1 MRRAAIA
8 LLAALAASS
17 ASADAGTSFGEAL
30 RLSQSAWAQG
40 MGDAQAAS
48 AEGVSAIGV
57 NPAGVLTSG
66 FTTFHLTHSFMVTG
80 INEDYFAYV
89 QPLPGQTTMG
99 LSLYVMRAPGGV
111 REFEDENGNWA
122 GEAGPYPVMFMS
134 GGAAWA
140 MDLRRFL
147 PGLDLLR
154 PSGGAG
160 LRIMSQQVDRESWLG
175 VSGDLGVR
183 LQPGAGFGGGLV
195 LQHVGLDES
204 GFGPPRQFVGA
215 VSWRTDRLFTAG
227 DGFLLELDAPLARD
241 RALLIRGGGEYRLIA
256 GPLALAFRGGY
267 REELADTG
275 APGFSAGLGF
285 RWLSRRAPW
294 GLDCAIVPMGTL
306 GTRHAVSLTIG
317 MASGARQVE
326 NLNVTIEEQQAPVR
340 VFYPTKGERVYLPI
354 RIREPA
360 EVSAKLL
367 DESGLS
373 VAILM
378 EPTVLAAGRHEIGW
392 DGQIAPGVWAQ
403 FDRTYHIFVQAGNQS
418 FYLDCVPKTE

>member
-1 MRRAAIA
+1 MLP
-8 LLAALAASS
+8 LLVVLAASI
-17 ASADAGTSFGEAL
+17 AGADAGTSFGEAL

-48 AEGVSAIGV
+48 GEGVSAIGV
-57 NPAGVLTSG
+57 NPAGVLSSG

-89 QPLPGQTTMG
+89 QPLPGETTMG
-99 LSLYVMRAPGGV
+99 LSLYVMRAPGGS
-111 REFEDENGNWA
+111 RELEDANGNWA
-122 GEAGPYPVMFMS
+122 AEAGPYPVMFMS

-140 MDLRRFL
+140 TDLRWLL
-147 PGLDLLR
+147 PGLDALR
-154 PSGGAG
+154 PSGGVG
-160 LRIMSQQVDRESWLG
+160 LRVMSQQVDNRSWLG

-183 LQPGAGFGGGLV
+183 LQPGSGFGGGLV

-204 GFGPPRQFVGA
+204 GFGLPRQFVGA
-215 VSWRTDRLFTAG
+215 VSWRADRLFTAG
-227 DGFLLELDAPLARD
+227 DGFLLEVDAPLARD
-241 RALLIRGGGEYRLIA
+241 RALLFRGGGEYRLIA

-267 REELADTG
+267 REELSDTG
-275 APGFSAGLGF
+275 APGFSAGFGF
-285 RWLSRRAPW
+285 RWLDRRSPW
-294 GLDCAIVPMGTL
+294 GLDYAIVPMGSL

-317 MASGARQVE
+317 MASAARQVE
-326 NLNVTIEEQQAPVR
+326 ALNVTVEEEQQAPVR

-354 RIREPA
+354 RLREPA

-367 DESGLS
+367 DESGRS
-373 VAILM
+373 VAILL
-378 EPTVLAAGRHEIGW
+378 EPAVLAAGRHEITW